1 MTRTPRK
8 YQLAGLAALEA
19 TVEIAIRALVETYPE
34 LYREPRSD
42 DSAETATAAKLVD
55 QCGRLLATIDAHRQY
70 LARAP
75 SDAWPF

>member
-1 MTRTPRK
+1 MTRNPRK

-19 TVEIAIRALVETYPE
+19 TVEIAMRALVKTYPE
-34 LYREPRSD
+34 LSREPRSD

-70 LARAP
+70 LARVP
-75 SDAWPF
+75 PDAWPF